1 MVIDGGDLLAT
12 DLCIVG
18 AGPVGLALATKC
30 AGRGLTVS
38 LVDGG
43 DFSKRPGWQGLFG
56 AGDLATAHHAS
67 RDHTGHRG
75 IGGTSRLWGGRCV
88 TLDDI
93 DFIARPHVPYSGWP
107 IGHDEIV
114 RYYHE
119 ALRFLG
125 FAAGED
131 ELPPVPDL
139 GEAASAASLERWA
152 PEPDLAKVYSA
163 RLRAEPM
170 IRLHTGCTVT
180 DIRLNPDG
188 SRVIG
193 LTAKWHGRTVELE
206 AKAYVLAAG
215 GLDNARLL
223 LKAQRTWPHKFGG
236 PDGPLGRFYTGHLT
250 GYLASVQFTQPHFG
264 RTLWFYNRDDGSY
277 VKRRLAL
284 TSRAQTQHHLLNTAF
299 WLDSFSIA
307 DPAHGSGALS
317 MLYLALATLRIYPRL
332 GRGLAP
338 SPTPLER
345 RGHQGHL
352 TNIRQDPHQFIS
364 TLQVLAQLRRQP
376 FRKRGFALLNPRG
389 HYLLRYHAEQFPDPE
404 NRVSLL
410 ERHDGSELPSL
421 RINFRFQTE
430 DAQSVVQ
437 SHDVLDRALQT
448 ADLGRL
454 EYLAEPDKCLEHV
467 LKQALDGD
475 HQIGLTR
482 MSEDRKQGV
491 VNSQCRVHDVANLYV
506 AGSSVFPTAGQANP
520 TLAAVALAL
529 RLADDLLAAKPF
541 MSASRPCS
549 TASR

>member
-1 MVIDGGDLLAT
+1 MLIDGVDLLAT

-30 AGRGLTVS
+30 AARGLSVS

-67 RDHTGHRG
+67 RDRTGHRG

-93 DFIARPHVPYSGWP
+93 DFVARPHVPYSGWP
-107 IGHDEIV
+107 ISHDEIV
-114 RYYHE
+114 RYYPE

-125 FAAGED
+125 FAADED
-131 ELPPVPDL
+131 ELPSFPDL
-139 GEAASAASLERWA
+139 GEAASAESLERWA
-152 PEPDLAKVYSA
+152 PEPDLAKLYSA
-163 RLRAEPM
+163 RLRADPM

-180 DIRLNPDG
+180 DIRLNLDG
-188 SRVIG
+188 SRVTG
-193 LTAKWHGRTVELE
+193 VAAKWHGRTVEFE

-223 LKAQRTWPHKFGG
+223 LKTQRTWPHKFGG

-250 GYLASVQFTQPHFG
+250 GYLASVRFTQPDLG
-264 RTLWFYNRDDGSY
+264 RRLWFHGRGDRSY

-284 TSRAQTQHHLLNTAF
+284 TSRAQSQHHLLNTAF
-299 WLDSFSIA
+299 WLESFSIA
-307 DPAHGSGALS
+307 DSAHGSGALS

-338 SPTPLER
+338 SPTPLAR
-345 RGHQGHL
+345 RGHQSHL
-352 TNIRQDPHQFIS
+352 TNMRQDPHLLID
-364 TLQVLAQLRRQP
+364 TLQVLAQLMRQP
-376 FRKRGFALLNPRG
+376 IRKRGFALLNPRG
-389 HYLLRYHAEQFPDPE
+389 RYLLRYHAEQFPDPE
-404 NRVSLL
+404 NRVCLL
-410 ERHDGSELPSL
+410 DRQDGSELPSL

-430 DAQSVVQ
+430 DAQSVVE

-448 ADLGRL
+448 AILGRL
-454 EYLAEPDKCLEHV
+454 EYLADADKRLEHV
-467 LKQALDGD
+467 LKQALDGY

-482 MSEDRKQGV
+482 MSEDPQQGV
-491 VNSQCRVHDVANLYV
+491 VNSQCRLHDVANLYV

-529 RLADDLLAAKPF
+529 RLADHLLAAKPST
-541 MSASRPCS
+541 SARRSS
-549 TASR
+549 TAAS